1 VASFKDDLEASLT
14 HLRFP
19 ISHRRS
25 IRTTNSIERLFGEQ
39 RRRTKVIPRF
49 FDEKSCL
56 KLVFATLIRAAEG
69 FRPFAISGLI
79 VAQLEALRK
88 ERELPE
94 KPSLD
99 YQLAKQLKRA
109 A

>member
-1 VASFKDDLEASLT
+1 MTWKPACPICAFHT
-14 HLRFP
+14 HRG
-19 ISHRRS
+19 S

-56 KLVFATLIRAAEG
+56 KLVFATLIRAADS
-69 FRPFAISGLI
+69 FRPFAASGLI

-88 ERELPE
+88 EKGLPE

-99 YQLAKQLKRA
+99 YPLAKQIKSA

>member
-1 VASFKDDLEASLT
+1 M
-14 HLRFP
+14 RFP

-56 KLVFATLIRAAEG
+56 KLVLATLIRAVDC
-69 FRPFAISGLI
+69 FRLFTASDLI
-79 VAQLEALRK
+79 VIRLEALRK
-88 ERELPE
+88 EKELPAR
-94 KPSLD
+94 PSLD
-99 YQLAKQLKRA
+99 SPLAQQIRRA